1 MIGFAGGTHM
11 AAIMQAAAHVKGL
24 ETTAKDFDQCDLLF
38 IAQDVNSDADLPALE
53 VLIRNTPDGPCLV
66 LCSQVPMG
74 FTKRIFGER
83 KIYYQVDTIVMNQA
97 LERAIAPEQFII
109 GTPDAESLPPVYAAY
124 LAAFDAPIVTMSIE
138 AAELVKHAINYYLAA
153 QVACSNVLSALAPK
167 DEWSKVMEALRND
180 KRIGPYAYLKP
191 GGQIGGH
198 LPRDVRRIATL
209 SADALTLAIDSQCQ
223 K

>member
-1 MIGFAGGTHM
+1 MLGFAGATHM

-53 VLIRNTPDGPCLV
+53 ALIKDIITPIDCCLV

-74 FTKRIFGER
+74 FTKRVFGEQ

-109 GTPDAESLPPVYAAY
+109 
-124 LAAFDAPIVTMSIE
+124 
-138 AAELVKHAINYYLAA
+138 
-153 QVACSNVLSALAPK
+153 
-167 DEWSKVMEALRND
+167 
-180 KRIGPYAYLKP
+180 
-191 GGQIGGH
+191 
-198 LPRDVRRIATL
+198 
-209 SADALTLAIDSQCQ
+209 
-223 K
+223 